1 MILSTI
7 VTRAGIEFIRI
18 VVEKMDDIDLETF
31 PNVKRRTKKTA
42 TKSFE
47 LNPSNKNWE
56 LAPILILTVLQVLK
70 VAPPLHTP
78 LLSTNQ
84 PTPLAG
90 GLI

>member
-70 VAPPLHTP
+70 KLHHQCAFAF
-78 LLSTNQ
+78 NQ